1 MPCAVF
7 SFTTSVLTP
16 HLFPKFSAVLIKYF
30 ASHTI
35 LKFSL
40 RFGRSCQSKDRYPP
54 EYGVKPM
61 LLARTISPFV
71 ISVKLI
77 DFLHTIQTINY
88 LSPQR

>member
-30 ASHTI
+30 TSHTI

-40 RFGRSCQSKDRYPP
+40 RFDRSCQLKDRYPP
-54 EYGVKPM
+54 EYRVKPTV
-61 LLARTISPFV
+61 LVCGIPPFV

>member
-1 MPCAVF
+1 MSCAVF
-7 SFTTSVLTP
+7 SLTTSVSAP
-16 HLFPKFSAVLIKYF
+16 YFSSKFGAVLIKYS

-61 LLARTISPFV
+61 LLVRSISPFV

-77 DFLHTIQTINY
+77 DFLHTIRAINY
-88 LSPQR
+88 LSLQR